1 MNVRPV
7 LATLPLILALAACGG
22 APAKQDGVASA
33 ASGSATATAS
43 TAATATGGASAPA
56 DPREAQLKF
65 AQCMREHG
73 VPMDDPEPNGAIR
86 IKMKKG
92 MEQQVEEAQQAC
104 KHFMDA
110 AIGDRMGRPDQ
121 KTQDRALKFAQCMRE
136 HGIHMED
143 PSSDGKFKI
152 DIPAG
157 TPEEKLNAAH
167 EACKEFDLGGGPR

>member
-7 LATLPLILALAACGG
+7 LAALPLILALAACGG

-33 ASGSATATAS
+33 ASGSAMPT
-43 TAATATGGASAPA
+43 TAATATPGASAPT

-86 IKMKKG
+86 IKAKEG
-92 MEQQVEEAQQAC
+92 MEQQVNEAQQAC

-110 AIGDRMGRPDQ
+110 AIGDRMGKPDQ
-121 KTQDRALKFAQCMRE
+121 KAQDRALKFAQCMRE
-136 HGIHMED
+136 HGIQMED

-152 DIPAG
+152 NIPAG
-157 TPEEKLNAAH
+157 TPEEKINAAH
-167 EACKEFDLGGGPR
+167 EACKEFKMAGGPR